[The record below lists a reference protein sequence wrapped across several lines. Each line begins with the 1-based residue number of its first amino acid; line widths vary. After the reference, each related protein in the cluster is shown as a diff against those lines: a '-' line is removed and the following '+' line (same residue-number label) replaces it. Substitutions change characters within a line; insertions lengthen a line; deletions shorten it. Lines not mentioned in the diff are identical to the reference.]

1 MFASVKGYY
10 DGKKI
15 VMEEDV
21 ELEPGQEVIVT
32 IINAQHRFQKVDLS
46 RYAGRGEKLFETDAQ
61 EYVKEL
67 RNHDRI

>member
-46 RYAGRGEKLFETDAQ
+46 RYTGRGEKLFEIDAQ
-61 EYVKEL
+61 EYIKE
-67 RNHDRI
+67 RR